1 MFMAEGK
8 ASERFRTYQFVLER
22 EGLSHAEFGKKF
34 GKGAISTYLKENNLI
49 DWLNAKYP
57 GEAFWNQRE
66 GTRTHLEY
74 LQHIVKKRRGGFGYW
89 DDSPRFMDGDSFAA
103 VMKKTM
109 MWAVHPEE
117 DRFLNA
123 REFMHLMGLPYDFEI
138 DDVKNLIHIA
148 QNVPTNTTRGEG
160 CAHTH
165 TWGEG

>member
-8 ASERFRTYQFVLER
+8 ASERFRPT
-22 EGLSHAEFGKKF
+22 
-34 GKGAISTYLKENNLI
+34 ISTYLKQNNLI

-66 GTRTHLEY
+66 GTRTHVEY

-138 DDVKNLIHIA
+138 DDVKNLNHIA
-148 QNVPTNTTRGEG
+148 QNVPTNTARGEG

>member
-8 ASERFRTYQFVLER
+8 ASERFRPT
-22 EGLSHAEFGKKF
+22 
-34 GKGAISTYLKENNLI
+34 ISTYLKQNNLI

-66 GTRTHLEY
+66 GTRTHVEY

-138 DDVKNLIHIA
+138 SDVKNLNHIA
-148 QNVPTNTTRGEG
+148 QNVPTITARGEG